1 MKIDF
6 QRRLMV
12 FMSICTLI
20 SGNSRVISPSGQF
33 FRFSWHTIWW
43 MCRAFTICLLTQRP
57 RLSGPPRYLGRVR
70 KTYKKFSRP
79 TVGKNWEI
87 GWEKFFEKCECEPT
101 RSNWEKEL
109 SRFSEKSNNVK
120 RMIKSTTKSKP
131 RKATMLQV

>member
-1 MKIDF
+1 MNKSFSSKHEFLSEYSDLTLSFIF
-6 QRRLMV
+6 QNL
-12 FMSICTLI
+12 
-20 SGNSRVISPSGQF
+20 NF

-70 KTYKKFSRP
+70 KAYKKFSRP